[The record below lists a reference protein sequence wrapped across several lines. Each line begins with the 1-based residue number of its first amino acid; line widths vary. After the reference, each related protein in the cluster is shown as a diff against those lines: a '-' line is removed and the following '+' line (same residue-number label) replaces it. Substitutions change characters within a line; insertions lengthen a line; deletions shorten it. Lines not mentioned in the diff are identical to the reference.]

1 MKSLFHRKSNEI
13 YIFMSQLKWF
23 SNLCKRTNMTNLF
36 ENPVSSQ
43 STVTWKWLARGHIF
57 ICEWRLYWE
66 QFSQFLHRQFCK
78 MMPRLLQLYVVLGT
92 EVVRQIVMT
101 IVKVLKRIKLQER
114 VGYNKRPIK
123 LFIRLIYTKI
133 IYGTCIKS

>member
-1 MKSLFHRKSNEI
+1 
-13 YIFMSQLKWF
+13 
-23 SNLCKRTNMTNLF
+23 
-36 ENPVSSQ
+36 
-43 STVTWKWLARGHIF
+43 
-57 ICEWRLYWE
+57 
-66 QFSQFLHRQFCK
+66 